1 MLQSHYF
8 NSSMD
13 GNEEG
18 LKKLC
23 SILTLLAPSKNYGKC
38 YFTFFYHFFISF
50 SCLFPHNFLFA
61 AECNAA
67 LNASE
72 NADVERMLGQP
83 EEKRSILERK
93 KTFHQGSTRDP

>member
-1 MLQSHYF
+1 MV
-8 NSSMD
+8 

-38 YFTFFYHFFISF
+38 YFTFFCHFFISC

-67 LNASE
+67 LDASE